1 MTCDDRASQA
11 AADTQ
16 VIDQIMLWE
25 TAARLIAHGLARGQ
39 EHSTARYTRWR
50 ILMHRAN
57 KMTGAGMGK
66 VGRATQ
72 VRRF

>member
-11 AADTQ
+11 AAATQ
-16 VIDQIMLWE
+16 VTDQITRQE
-25 TAARLIAHGLARGQ
+25 TAEKQIAHGLAR
-39 EHSTARYTRWR
+39 ELERSTARYTRWR
-50 ILMHRAN
+50 ILMHRGN

-72 VRRF
+72 VKRF

>member
-1 MTCDDRASQA
+1 MICDDRASQA
-11 AADTQ
+11 AVDTR
-16 VIDQIMLWE
+16 VIDPITREEKVPGQISPDLE
-25 TAARLIAHGLARGQ
+25 RGR